1 MFINPSLLVKIHKVD
16 TTLRIRCNAGIK
28 TTEYK
33 GYLTGYGWVWYYS
46 EGIANIL
53 SLSRVKERYRV
64 TFDSAMDNCF
74 YVYKDDGKILK
85 FQEASRRL
93 YYFNTKSQ
101 EEEGTMLIT
110 TVTNNIS
117 KFSAHDVSQAKK
129 ARSLQQRIGRPM
141 LRDYIRYVA
150 MNLIPNCPV
159 TVQDIK
165 NAETI

>member
-1 MFINPSLLVKIHKVD
+1 MW
-16 TTLRIRCNAGIK
+16 C
-28 TTEYK
+28 
-33 GYLTGYGWVWYYS
+33 YS

-53 SLSRVKERYRV
+53 SLSRVKERYSV
-64 TFDSAMDNCF
+64 TFDSVMDNCF
-74 YVYKDDGKILK
+74 YVYNNDGKILK
-85 FQEASRRL
+85 SQEASRRL
-93 YYFNTKSQ
+93 YYFDTKNR

-117 KFSAHDVSQAKK
+117 KFSVHDVSQVKK

-141 LRDYIRYVA
+141 LRDFIRYVA

-165 NAETI
+165 TRRQSGDLT